1 MATLTAEQLEHIRAM
16 SGDDCG
22 PEYEVSDI
30 RIQYLYDTF
39 GTAAPLCMS
48 QDPLGNT
55 IVWVL
60 RQRVRKAAKLFNED
74 GENGTRAVSQKY
86 DHLKE
91 QLKDAEAECGY
102 GPVITV
108 GRLSLGLD
116 TTCEDV
122 DQWWSQYAHCSWWRA
137 LA

>member
-1 MATLTAEQLEHIRAM
+1 MPTLTAGQIEHIRAM
-16 SGDDCG
+16 SGDDC
-22 PEYEVSDI
+22 EDYEVSDE

-39 GTAAPLCMS
+39 GSATPLCMS
-48 QDPLGNT
+48 VDPLGST

-60 RQRVRKAAKLFNED
+60 RQRVRRAIKLFDED
-74 GENGTRAVSQKY
+74 GEGGTRRVSQKY
-86 DHLKE
+86 QHLVE

-108 GRLSLGLD
+108 STFSLGLD
-116 TTCEDV
+116 ATCEGSEYARYP
-122 DQWWSQYAHCSWWRA
+122 WWGW